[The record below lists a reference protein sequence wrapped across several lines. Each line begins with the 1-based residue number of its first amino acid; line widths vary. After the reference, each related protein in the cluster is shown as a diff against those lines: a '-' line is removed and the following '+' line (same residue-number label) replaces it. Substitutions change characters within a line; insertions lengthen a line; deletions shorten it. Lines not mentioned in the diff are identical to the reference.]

1 MTDNRKTTASS
12 SASAPRHARPQGTQ
26 TTTAVRKT
34 TVSASGASAARPV
47 VKKTAATRKAELL
60 SDAYSLLSEIEKEH
74 FSLEKIYISAMDFS
88 RKEEYQEKLIKTIFS

>member
-1 MTDNRKTTASS
+1 MVVSYEALDTEKINMIYLPTGRILFCINSDEGEEIDTDDFVLDNRSYPIS
-12 SASAPRHARPQGTQ
+12 
-26 TTTAVRKT
+26 
-34 TVSASGASAARPV
+34 
-47 VKKTAATRKAELL
+47 AATRKAELL